1 MLHDIST
8 RMAEIEITRQV
19 QDIALLVVDF
29 DYTKFPV
36 KMTVGSVASSRDN
49 DDNKSNILESWDSA
63 VRWITTCSHPE
74 DMVIVRARVPNGR
87 YVTTLSMT
95 GNIRSIPAHYGMWDD
110 ESLSM
115 WIQ

>member
-1 MLHDIST
+1 LHDIST

-74 DMVIVRARVPNGR
+74 DMVNVRARVPNGR